1 MLEGEEEIG
10 SPSLYKFCEQNK
22 KMLKA
27 DIILAVSYTHLLGH
41 RNLDDA
47 VLGGV
52 HAGRFEVEEDDRA
65 LDYHYEY

>member
-1 MLEGEEEIG
+1 VHFRIE
-10 SPSLYKFCEQNK
+10 
-22 KMLKA
+22 
-27 DIILAVSYTHLLGH
+27 LAGFDDLFAVGHDLGH

-65 LDYHYEY
+65 LEV